1 MADLAR
7 GLAADS
13 GMASGYGGGYSS
25 GGYGGGVMSPY
36 GGSPGGLGGRRDPGY
51 QDQEQKEQSE
61 KSWKN
66 QLKLVLHLTG
76 RMA

>member
-13 GMASGYGGGYSS
+13 GVGSGYGGGYGSV
-25 GGYGGGVMSPY
+25 YGGMGSPY
-36 GGSPGGLGGRRDPGY
+36 GGSPGGYGGRRDPGY
-51 QDQEQKEQSE
+51 QDQEQKEQAE
-61 KSWKN
+61 IAWKN